1 MRVAVAAEGP
11 EGLDAI
17 VSYTFGRAP
26 YFVLVDVEGDRISG
40 ATVHSN
46 PYAQAPSGAGP
57 AAAQFI
63 ANLGAEA
70 VIAGDFGP
78 NASAALMGMGILMA
92 PGLAGMRVREA
103 VEAFLEGGARPGLT
117 APSPYPAAPVP
128 QYVPPSAPPYPA
140 PYQPPSREAEIQ
152 YLKERK
158 RWIEERLKEIERRL
172 KELEGEG

>member
-1 MRVAVAAEGP
+1 MRIAVAAEGP

-46 PYAQAPSGAGP
+46 PYAQAPSGAGS

-63 ANLGAEA
+63 ANLGAEV

-103 VEAFLEGGARPGLT
+103 VEAFLEGGARPG
-117 APSPYPAAPVP
+117 APRPYPATPIP
-128 QYVPPSAPPYPA
+128 QYAPPFTPPYPA

-172 KELEGEG
+172 EELEGEG